1 MRALR
6 LVLLVGLALCAGCPK
21 KVTEATG
28 PGRPIAMPEFTEAEL
43 AAAPALSV
51 VAASPQGQT
60 EQGVTEVT
68 VVFDA
73 PMVALGEPAESSDFP
88 LLLEPDVAGRCRWLG
103 DRTVVFAPDSGFV
116 PATRYTVRIPRG
128 VRALEGAMLK
138 ADYRFEF
145 ETERPRLHSSS
156 PYQQSSF
163 VGLNQ
168 PIYLS
173 FSLPMDP
180 KRAARGIRLRGPG
193 GLDAALRVRSL
204 RKGEKPEGWWYD
216 DSEPQRVLVVEP
228 RRRLAIESEYK
239 LILAEGL
246 LAAAGNLG
254 KARGDTV
261 VFRTFN
267 RMRLEGI
274 TSAARQQPE
283 DAVVLVFSNPV
294 PVANVVR
301 HIEFRPPVRIPAEY
315 TSYTWASAEVALSL
329 PFSPETEYEVRLSR
343 WLTDKFGNR
352 LGRGQR
358 LKLRTVSYRPYF
370 SMPTG
375 PGIVESEGKPYVP
388 VTMVNTDSLKVR
400 MRALRASEVVPYWR
414 AVHDYSYHDDEQRD
428 PKPFERP
435 GFYTLERLW
444 RPEVK
449 RNKRAV
455 LPLDVGRGLVGG
467 KGTVVCELD
476 ATYEP
481 ERGSRYRR
489 ALLQVTPYGI
499 TAKFAPERGLGLV
512 TRLDDAAPVPN
523 LPVQVRDDANRVVWT
538 GRTRDDGTVALP
550 GWDAVGAP
558 RRYEWDNPRLWLF
571 AGDEAAAAFVHSDWG
586 TGIEPYEFGI
596 PYDWNP
602 DPAEPRGFIFTDKG
616 LYKGGDTVRLKGIV
630 RHKKMGNWV
639 VPGQRDGRLEVRDSR
654 DEELVSAPLRLS
666 ANGSFDFSVSL
677 PEDAPTGYYS
687 VRYDLADRT
696 FYASFRV
703 ESYRPAEFEVKVEA
717 GRERYYVG
725 DELAVTVRGEYLFG
739 APMAGDR
746 ANWYVDLTRTGFVP
760 PGFGEYTFGGGEP
773 DRLDGPPRVASG
785 SGKLDAYGRLPVRAR
800 LKRERP
806 VGTFVAT
813 VEAEVASANERTGA
827 GRGSWLVHS
836 SDAHIGVRAARSFVA
851 AGEPI
856 GFDVVVVDPEGKH
869 LAGTVISATVLR
881 REWKTVRKAGTGGR
895 WSWVNDY
902 RDVRVKT
909 FKVRSAAE
917 PVRTEYRPDKPGSY
931 VLRLEAQDRKRR
943 PARTET
949 QFWASGSGEAAW
961 MQRDDD
967 MVELRRD
974 RESYAPGDTARIMVQ
989 SPWAGVRALVTI
1001 ERENVIDHFITRL
1014 DGTAGAIAVPIKP
1027 EYLPNVFVSVVLV
1040 KGRTAQNE
1048 FSEQGDDLGKPGI
1061 KVGYVELPVSP
1072 DLKRLRVSIAPDRAE
1087 YRPGGRVRLEL
1098 AVKDAERPGRRA
1110 EVTVAVVDL
1119 GVLKLTGF
1127 ATPDPFGV
1135 FYSRRP
1141 LSVAT
1146 AESRLHVIGQRNYGE
1161 KGEAQAGDGL
1171 IAGAPKR
1178 DGYEFAYR
1186 QKFLETAL
1194 WLPAV
1199 MTDEAGRARVE
1210 FDLPDNLTQWQVM
1223 AVAST
1228 ADRFGSADTQFRSN
1242 QPLLIAPS
1250 LPRFLRPE
1258 DEFDGGVTVH
1268 NRTEQEQS
1276 VTVRVAAGKN
1286 LELVGEARKAVVV
1299 SPNRAAEVLFR
1310 FRCTGGDRAGFEFTA
1325 EAGAERDGLKL
1336 ELPVRAPVPTE
1347 AYAIYENTDSVGAQH
1362 WVEVPADAL
1371 AGVGGLE
1378 VTLASSGL
1386 AGLERGLEWLR
1397 TYPYDCLE
1405 QRLSKV
1411 LPFIKGEA
1419 IINDFALSELRG
1431 KALRDFVNAELALV
1445 PRYQQHSG
1453 GFGFWADPKE
1463 QASPWLTA
1471 YCVAVLAEAR
1481 QAGFAVDRRMLDRAV
1496 SYLGGWLAGRDTP
1509 DRWPYSA
1516 DERLTTRALAVYG
1529 LALAGARP
1537 LSDLAALAERRE
1549 QMSVYGRALLLK
1561 TAVLVGDEKLK
1572 VGVAGEL
1579 DNLVKVAPTTAH
1591 YEEAS
1596 QGGWLFHSNVR
1607 TTALVL
1613 QALLEARGRYELAD
1627 NVVRW
1632 LVIERKSGR
1641 WRTTQENSAV
1651 FDALATFYRRYE
1663 SVRPELRATVRLEGR
1678 AILEAAL
1685 AGRTLATQRRVVQ
1698 VDALKRGVRQSVTVE
1713 RTGAGRLY
1721 YGLRLSYCRRADPAS
1736 VDNGFGVEKTVRP
1749 VAGRGAGF
1757 KRGELYSVTL
1767 RITTAQD
1774 RMFVVVDDP
1783 LPAGFEIVNTSF
1795 ETESRL
1801 SEEKLAAARRKDSG
1815 GWWGGFD
1822 LEQLRADRYLL
1833 FATYL
1838 SRGSYTRTY
1847 LVRAQTAGRF
1857 LMPAT
1862 RCEEMYTPEVWG
1874 RTGQQWVDVK

>member
-1 MRALR
+1 MKSLR
-6 LVLLVGLALCAGCPK
+6 VVLLAGLVVCAGCTK
-21 KVTEATG
+21 KTTESAV
-28 PGRPIAMPEFTEAEL
+28 PGRPIAMPEFTESEL
-43 AAAPALSV
+43 QAAPALSV
-51 VAASPQGQT
+51 AAATPEGEAGAGT
-60 EQGVTEVT
+60 TEVT

-73 PMVALGEPAESSDFP
+73 PMVALGTPPDSCDFP
-88 LLLEPDVAGRCRWLG
+88 LLLEPAVAGRCRWLG

-116 PATRYTVRIPRG
+116 PATRYSVRIPRG
-128 VRALEGAMLK
+128 VRALDGAMLK

-145 ETERPRLHSSS
+145 ETERPQLQRSL
-156 PYQQSSF
+156 PYQQSDF
-163 VGLNQ
+163 VSLNQ
-168 PIYLS
+168 PIYLA
-173 FSLPMDP
+173 FNLPMEP
-180 KRAARGIRLRGPG
+180 KRAARSIRLRGPG
-193 GLDAALRVRSL
+193 GLDAAVRVRSL
-204 RKGEKPEGWWYD
+204 RKGEKPEDWWYD
-216 DSEPQRVLVVEP
+216 DKEPGRVLVVEP
-228 RRRLAIESEYK
+228 RHRLAIESEYR

-246 LAAAGNLG
+246 RAAAGDLG
-254 KARGDTV
+254 TVSADTI

-274 TSAARQQPE
+274 ADAARQQPE

-294 PVANVVR
+294 PIANVVR
-301 HIEFRPPVRIPAEY
+301 NIEFRPPVSIPPEY
-315 TSYTWASAEVALSL
+315 ASYTWASTEVALSL
-329 PFSPETEYEVRLSR
+329 PLVPETEYEVRLSR
-343 WLTDKFGNR
+343 WLADKFGNR

-358 LKLRTVSYRPYF
+358 LKLRTVSYRPHF

-375 PGIVESEGKPYVP
+375 PGIVESEGKPYIP
-388 VTMVNTDSLKVR
+388 VTMVNIDSLKVR
-400 MRALRASEVVPYWR
+400 TRALRPAEVVPYWR
-414 AVHDYSYHDDEQRD
+414 AVYDYSYYDDD
-428 PKPFERP
+428 DSSPKPFERP
-435 GFYTLERLW
+435 GFYSSERVWRPRLERN
-444 RPEVK
+444 R
-449 RNKRAV
+449 RAV

-467 KGTVVCELD
+467 KGIVVCELD
-476 ATYEP
+476 AMSEP

-512 TRLDDAAPVPN
+512 TRLEDAAPVPD
-523 LPVQVRDDANRVVWT
+523 LPVQLRDDANRVVWT

-550 GWDAVGAP
+550 GWDVVGAL
-558 RRYEWDNPRLWLF
+558 RRSEWDNPRLWLF
-571 AGDEAAAAFVHSDWG
+571 AGDEPAAAFVHSDWG

-596 PYDWNP
+596 SYDWNP

-630 RHKKMGNWV
+630 RHKKLGNWV
-639 VPGQRDGRLEVRDSR
+639 VPGERDGRLNIHDPR
-654 DEELVSAPLRLS
+654 DEKLVSASLRLS
-666 ANGSFDFSVSL
+666 ASGSFDFRVRL

-687 VRYDLADRT
+687 VRYELADHT

-703 ESYRPAEFEVKVEA
+703 ESYRPATFEVKVES
-717 GRERYYVG
+717 GKERYYVG
-725 DELAVTVRGEYLFG
+725 DELSATVQGEYLFG

-746 ANWYVDLTRTGFVP
+746 VSWYVDLNRVVFVP
-760 PGFGEYTFGGGEP
+760 PGFGDYSFGAGEP
-773 DRLDGPPRVASG
+773 DRFDGPSRVGAG
-785 SGKLDAYGRLPVRAR
+785 SGKLDAQGRLPVRVR

-806 VGTFVAT
+806 VGTFLAT
-813 VEAEVASANERTGA
+813 LEAEVTAVNERTGA

-836 SDAHIGVRAARSFVA
+836 SEANVGVKTAHSFVA
-851 AGEPI
+851 AGETMK
-856 GFDVVVVDPEGKH
+856 FDVVVVSPEGKH
-869 LAGTVISATVLR
+869 LAGTVVNATVLR

-902 RDVRVKT
+902 RDVKVKT

-917 PVRTEYRPDKPGSY
+917 PVRVEFRPEKPGSY

-943 PARTET
+943 PARAET
-949 QFWASGSGEAAW
+949 QFWVSGPGEAAW

-989 SPWAGVRALVTI
+989 SPWAGVRALVTV

-1061 KVGYVELPVSP
+1061 KVGYVELPVLP
-1072 DLKRLRVSIAPDRAE
+1072 DLKRLRISVAPDRAE
-1087 YRPGGRVRLEL
+1087 YRPGGRVKLEL
-1098 AVKDAERPGRRA
+1098 AVKDAAGQGRRA

-1161 KGEAQAGDGL
+1161 KGEAQAGDGEA
-1171 IAGAPKR
+1171 AGAPKR

-1186 QKFLETAL
+1186 QNFLETAL

-1199 MTDEAGRARVE
+1199 MTDETGRARVE

-1228 ADRFGSADTQFRSN
+1228 VDRFGSADTQFRTN
-1242 QPLLIAPS
+1242 QPLLLSPS
-1250 LPRFLRPE
+1250 LPRFCRPE
-1258 DEFDGGVTVH
+1258 DEFDGGVIVH
-1268 NRTEQEQS
+1268 NRTEREQS
-1276 VTVRVAAGKN
+1276 VTVRAVAGKG
-1286 LELVGEARKAVVV
+1286 LELTGEARKTVAVP
-1299 SPNRAAEVLFR
+1299 PNRAVEVLFHY
-1310 FRCTGGDRAGFEFTA
+1310 RCTGGDRAGFEFNA

-1347 AYAIYENTDSVGAQH
+1347 AYAIYENTDSAGAQH

-1371 AGVGGLE
+1371 TGVGGLE

-1405 QRLSKV
+1405 QRLSKI
-1411 LPFIKGEA
+1411 LPFVKGEA
-1419 IINDFALSELRG
+1419 VINDFALSELRG
-1431 KALRDFVNAELALV
+1431 KALRDFVNAELAQV

-1481 QAGFAVDRRMLDRAV
+1481 QAGFAVDRRMLDRAIG
-1496 SYLGGWLAGRDTP
+1496 YLGGWLAGRDGL
-1509 DRWPYSA
+1509 DQWPYST
-1516 DERLTTRALAVYG
+1516 DDRLTTRALAVYG
-1529 LALAGARP
+1529 LALTGARP
-1537 LSDLAALAERRE
+1537 LSDLTVLAERRE

-1572 VGVAGEL
+1572 VGIAREL

-1591 YEEAS
+1591 YEEAVE
-1596 QGGWLFHSNVR
+1596 GGWLFHSNVR

-1632 LVIERKSGR
+1632 LVNERKSAR
-1641 WRTTQENSAV
+1641 WRTTQENAAV
-1651 FDALATFYRRYE
+1651 FDALTTFYRRYE
-1663 SVRPELRATVRLEGR
+1663 SVRPDLRATVRLEGR
-1678 AILEAAL
+1678 AILEATL
-1685 AGRTLATQRRVVQ
+1685 VGRTLATQRRVVPI
-1698 VDALKRGVRQSVTVE
+1698 DALKRGVRQSVAVE

-1721 YGLRLSYCRRADPAS
+1721 YGLRLSYCRRADPAA
-1736 VDNGFGVEKTVRP
+1736 VDNGFGVEKTIRP
-1749 VAGRGAGF
+1749 FTGRMTGF
-1757 KRGELYSVTL
+1757 KRGELYTVTL
-1767 RITTAQD
+1767 RITAGQD
-1774 RMFVVVDDP
+1774 RLFVVVDDP

-1795 ETESRL
+1795 ETESRQ
-1801 SEEKLAAARRKDSG
+1801 SAEKLAAARREDTG
-1815 GWWGGFD
+1815 GWWGDFD

-1838 SRGSYTRTY
+1838 RRGSYTRTY
-1847 LVRAQTAGRF
+1847 LVRTQTAGRF